1 MEVNVKKKILL
12 VTLIIMSLV
21 LIGCTKK
28 TSSEISKESG
38 HNQEQ
43 DGGEDNNESEDEKI
57 YKQLFDLN
65 NKISIEIKIS
75 DKELEKIQQDYSD
88 YDAIRSKSP
97 IYRMAEKVTITVGD
111 EVYEIE
117 EVGIRLKGNT
127 SRKPIYDSET
137 KEPNITHYRLS
148 FDETFD
154 DETYYGKDAKVWAN
168 DEERSERKK
177 RTFATLKG
185 LELKWNSNFDNTYV
199 RENYSYSM
207 FRENGVLAPQNTLS
221 SIILN
226 GDNYGV
232 YKIYEP
238 VDKIFIERN
247 LEEKDWGGDLYKCA
261 WTFSPASY
269 TMKSTYGVEDADG
282 SKFYNYDLKTN
293 KSTSQHESIKN
304 LLTVLNNNQLTKEEY
319 EKVLDT
325 DYIAK
330 FFAISYFTGNPD
342 DMRNNYNNH
351 YVYFLKSSGKA
362 IFIPYDYDRCFGI
375 TYSWN
380 PEGTG
385 MTQPSPFSDRAEGL
399 GRNQQNPIIKNGIL
413 GDGYILDKFKA
424 ELSELAESKWLKIDN
439 FTKLYEL
446 AKNNYEDVTKPSV
459 EFFEVDN
466 NMFYFGLD
474 GKITSEDDANMSV
487 EDYFSKILETY
498 KENTK

>member
-1 MEVNVKKKILL
+1 M
-12 VTLIIMSLV
+12 
-21 LIGCTKK
+21 
-28 TSSEISKESG
+28 
-38 HNQEQ
+38 
-43 DGGEDNNESEDEKI
+43 
-57 YKQLFDLN
+57 
-65 NKISIEIKIS
+65 
-75 DKELEKIQQDYSD
+75 
-88 YDAIRSKSP
+88 
-97 IYRMAEKVTITVGD
+97 
-111 EVYEIE
+111 
-117 EVGIRLKGNT
+117 
-127 SRKPIYDSET
+127 
-137 KEPNITHYRLS
+137 
-148 FDETFD
+148 
-154 DETYYGKDAKVWAN
+154 
-168 DEERSERKK
+168 
-177 RTFATLKG
+177 
-185 LELKWNSNFDNTYV
+185 
-199 RENYSYSM
+199 
-207 FRENGVLAPQNTLS
+207 
-221 SIILN
+221 
-226 GDNYGV
+226 
-232 YKIYEP
+232 
-238 VDKIFIERN
+238 
-247 LEEKDWGGDLYKCA
+247 
-261 WTFSPASY
+261 
-269 TMKSTYGVEDADG
+269 
-282 SKFYNYDLKTN
+282 
-293 KSTSQHESIKN
+293 
-304 LLTVLNNNQLTKEEY
+304 TKEEY

-351 YVYFLKSSGKA
+351 YVYFLKSSDKA